1 MIAVAKET
9 PVAGRVDRPRLERVE
24 GIHVLRVRGDFYEMG
39 HQHGEALADR
49 IGVGPVPYFKKY
61 LERAVAG
68 PFEGPWSPVAWGVI
82 RHLLAKRVE
91 KKLPD
96 FARQTLEGLAAGA
109 NLDLESLLDGYTMPD
124 SFLWIASRMMQMKKP
139 GPAVA
144 HRLSMGL
151 GCTSAI
157 AWGDATAD
165 GRLLHAR
172 NFDFYGV
179 TPWPAETTVIFAE
192 PERGQRY
199 VSVASAGVPL
209 GGVTAMNEAG
219 LTITVHQHLFTAE
232 TRFGGIPTGL
242 VGDIVMREA
251 ENLDD
256 AEKIL
261 REHTPIGCWTYVVTD
276 GNTREVLCVEENP
289 SRKAVRRTKSED
301 TTFGYANVYLDEA
314 LGATE
319 VNLYPSYWRHNSNR
333 HLRANALLEERAA
346 PHTPQS
352 MASILADHG
361 GVDCRI
367 SGAIGMLMTVGSVV
381 FRPEDGTLWVGTGEA
396 PTSIG
401 KFVPFSLSEDGH
413 APTAG
418 ALTTSSDDMPAFE
431 AYRDAYLAY
440 FDDRD
445 SAAARANVKK
455 ALAHRPDETLYH
467 ALEGFLALDL
477 GDATGAYD
485 AFDRALEL
493 GHPHAER
500 IATFHLW
507 RGRAADR
514 MGRREDAV
522 RDYRQCLARVGDPN
536 VHAAAKKNL
545 AKAYPAKKRFAI
557 DFVYA
562 DVMAP

>member
-9 PVAGRVDRPRLERVE
+9 APRAAKPVLERVE
-24 GIHVLRVRGDFYEMG
+24 GINILRVRGNFYEMG
-39 HQHGEALADR
+39 YQHGEALAEQIAR
-49 IGVGPVPYFKKY
+49 GPVPYFKKY

-68 PFEGPWSPVAWGVI
+68 PLRGAWSPVAWALV
-82 RHLLAKRVE
+82 RQLLAKRVE
-91 KKLPD
+91 KKLPT
-96 FARQTLEGLAAGA
+96 FARQTLEGLADGA
-109 NLDLESLLDGYTMPD
+109 NLKLESLIDGDTMPD
-124 SFLWIASRMMQMKKP
+124 SFLWVASRMMQLQQP

-144 HRLSMGL
+144 HRLMLGL

-157 AWGDATAD
+157 AWGDATTD

-219 LTITVHQHLFTAE
+219 LTITVHQHLFTDQ

-261 REHTPIGCWTYVVTD
+261 KEHTPIGCWTYVVTD
-276 GNTREVLCVEENP
+276 GERKEVLCLEENP
-289 SRKAVRRTKSED
+289 NRKAVRRTKAED
-301 TTFGYANVYLDEA
+301 NTFGYANVYLDEA

-333 HLRANALLEERAA
+333 HRRANELLEQREG
-346 PHTPQS
+346 PLSPES

-361 GVDCRI
+361 GIDCRI

-381 FRPEDGTLWVGTGEA
+381 FSPTDRTLWVATGEA

-401 KFVPFSLSEDGH
+401 TYVPFSLTEADH
-413 APTAG
+413 HPAAG
-418 ALTTSSDDMPAFE
+418 TLTTSSDDTPAFE

-440 FDDRD
+440 FDEED
-445 SAAARANVKK
+445 AAASRTQVKK
-455 ALAHRPDETLYH
+455 GLTHQPEETLYH
-467 ALEGFLALDL
+467 ALDGFLALDL
-477 GDATGAYD
+477 GDANGAHA

-500 IATFHLW
+500 IATFYLW
-507 RGRAADR
+507 RGRASDVL
-514 MGRREDAV
+514 GRRDAAE

-545 AKAYPAKKRFAI
+545 KKPYAKKKKLTI